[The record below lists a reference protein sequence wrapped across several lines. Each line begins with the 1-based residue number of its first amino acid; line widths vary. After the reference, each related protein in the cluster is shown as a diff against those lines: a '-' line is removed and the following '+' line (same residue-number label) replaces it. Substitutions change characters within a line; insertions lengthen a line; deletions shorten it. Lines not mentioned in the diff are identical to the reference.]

1 MKKYIVIIALA
12 LIGCSLFACMSDKP
26 SGNGDNKVNNDV
38 ENIVKMT
45 AIIKNIDDKIEV
57 EVIEGEYGA
66 FGIYWVNVGSDTI
79 YLDENGS
86 SVKKSSL
93 KIGDTVEITYGGQV
107 MMSYPPQIVAQKIQI
122 K

>member
-26 SGNGDNKVNNDV
+26 SVNGDNKVNNDV

-66 FGIYWVNVGSDTI
+66 FGIYWVNIGSDTI

-86 SVKKSSL
+86 SIKKSSL